1 MLEDVKFE
9 ITQEKITLELINLL
23 KETQKYLISSAR
35 LQYSLL
41 TVVAISHKCKKKLQ
55 FRHELMAN
63 GTSKIP
69 KNTKRW
75 LPISTLPKCQCAAE

>member
-1 MLEDVKFE
+1 VLEDVKFE

-41 TVVAISHKCKKKLQ
+41 TVVAISHKCKKNYSLD
-55 FRHELMAN
+55 
-63 GTSKIP
+63 TS
-69 KNTKRW
+69 
-75 LPISTLPKCQCAAE
+75 